1 MVGIC
6 GALDSTQADRRTKM
20 DRSTQTEPDQDRVT
34 DETSHL
40 VDTARDEAGRVA
52 DEAKRQG
59 KELYHEAANRTRRE
73 AQEQTS
79 RAAESIRS
87 LSRDLR
93 SMTEGQTDTQTSAAS
108 LIRQGAGRIESFA
121 DHVEQRGFDG
131 LMDDVS
137 RFARRKPGTFLAVTF
152 GAGLV
157 TARVLRNVSG
167 DNNGQDRGSADSDRS
182 GTLASNRR
190 ATYETSQPGEAAGSP
205 SPTEEEDFSREEYP
219 R

>member
-1 MVGIC
+1 
-6 GALDSTQADRRTKM
+6 M
-20 DRSTQTEPDQDRVT
+20 DRSTQTEPDQDRVRE
-34 DETSHL
+34 ETSHL

-59 KELYHEAANRTRRE
+59 QEFYHEAANRARQE

-79 RAAESIRS
+79 RAAEGIRS
-87 LSRDLR
+87 FSRDLR
-93 SMTEGQTDTQTSAAS
+93 SITEGQTDTQTSAAS
-108 LIRQGAGRIESFA
+108 WIRQGAGRIESFA

-131 LMDDVS
+131 LMNDVS
-137 RFARRKPGTFLAVTF
+137 TFARRNPGTFLAVTF

-167 DNNGQDRGSADSDRS
+167 NNNGQDRGSVFSDQS
-182 GTLASNRR
+182 GTRR
-190 ATYETSQPGEAAGSP
+190 ATYQTSQPGEAAGS
-205 SPTEEEDFSREEYP
+205 SSLTDEDDFSKEEYP